1 MLTLDFDLIGI
12 VESKL
17 SNNNEI
23 SLPGYLWIG
32 HNRTN
37 LRQNDNGSGGVGLFI
52 KTYLYE
58 IYEISVFDRSF
69 RDVLLVQFKDK
80 NSDYLFVV
88 CVYYLSPENN
98 INGRLSQEFFDYLT
112 NIIFRLNDFD
122 LCLYLGDVNARCGR
136 ESDVVAV
143 IDGNRLL
150 DRRITDETK
159 NTRGP
164 IFMDFLK
171 SVNCCLLNGRV
182 TPDLDNFTCISHK
195 GRSVVDYMFVPYE
208 NIDNIEQF
216 AVLPITELSSKFDI
230 HTDRGKPGHSILCAE
245 LTVSF
250 VNHISVGENDHKSQ
264 QSHVLN
270 ERMYFK
276 HNTKEMPPNFMA
288 SDDILRQINA
298 TVDAIEQ
305 RVANQEN
312 IDSIYGNVCNMYYA
326 EMDEKL
332 KFFDIRKTKRS
343 RRSLKPWWN
352 SHLSELF
359 DDYRQAE
366 KNYLKC
372 TYRAERA
379 RLLTEFKLKRDRFD
393 KEYRKVKRLYDN
405 ELKIGIAESETRS
418 PKDFWNKLKS
428 LGRNSSKTCL
438 PSEVRLEN
446 GEISSDEQSVLNK
459 WRQDFSTVY
468 NPSNPQVEIDLDSFR
483 ANDGVNYVNSDN
495 LNPPIT
501 YYECKRVTSLAKSG
515 KAIGIDCLPNEVFKN
530 DSSVLLLG
538 NLFQKCFSCHCVPS
552 LWSKSIIKPIP
563 KNTQNEPRVPLNY
576 RGISLIPIMCKLY
589 TNILNKRIIE
599 YLDINNLTEDE
610 QNGFRKDISCEDH
623 IYSLTSII
631 RNRKNMRLDTFT
643 CFVDMAKAFDRVN
656 RDILF
661 VKLAKIGISGDILES
676 VKALY
681 ADCRA
686 SINVNDDYTDFF
698 SIMSGV
704 KQGDVISP
712 TLFSIFINDLVK
724 GIKELNEGVDIS
736 PDLNV
741 GILLFADDIV
751 LLAPTELN
759 LQSMLD
765 YLHSWCNKN
774 MMDVNINKTK
784 VMHFR
789 KSNTDRTEFN
799 FKLGNNDIEI
809 RGNYKYLGVVLNEY
823 LDFTETAN
831 VLSES
836 AGRAF
841 SSLIV
846 NLYNKMDLMYSSYT
860 KVYESKIV
868 PIMDYASGVLGGE
881 MLP

>member
-1 MLTLDFDLIGI
+1 MFRNGKLVINGKVYSPEQSEKDNTQSNKSVEFTLSAAVWNVNSWTQNNKTFREQILLTLDFDLIGI

-17 SNNNEI
+17 ANNNEI
-23 SLPGYLWIG
+23 SLPGYMWIG
-32 HNRTN
+32 HNRSN

-69 RDVLLVQFKDK
+69 RDVLL
-80 NSDYLFVV
+80 
-88 CVYYLSPENN
+88 
-98 INGRLSQEFFDYLT
+98 SQEFFDYLT
-112 NIIFRLNDFD
+112 NTIFRLNDFD

-143 IDGNRLL
+143 IDGNRLP
-150 DRRITDETK
+150 DRRIIDETK

-230 HTDRGKPGHSILCAE
+230 HADRGKPNHSILCAE

-276 HNTKEMPPNFMA
+276 HNTKKMPPNFMA

-343 RRSLKPWWN
+343 RRSLKPWKN

-359 DDYRQAE
+359 EDYRQAE

-405 ELKIGIAESETRS
+405 ELKIGIAKSETRN

-428 LGRNSSKTCL
+428 LGRNSSKTC
-438 PSEVRLEN
+438 
-446 GEISSDEQSVLNK
+446 
-459 WRQDFSTVY
+459 
-468 NPSNPQVEIDLDSFR
+468 
-483 ANDGVNYVNSDN
+483 
-495 LNPPIT
+495 
-501 YYECKRVTSLAKSG
+501 
-515 KAIGIDCLPNEVFKN
+515 
-530 DSSVLLLG
+530 
-538 NLFQKCFSCHCVPS
+538 
-552 LWSKSIIKPIP
+552 
-563 KNTQNEPRVPLNY
+563 
-576 RGISLIPIMCKLY
+576 
-589 TNILNKRIIE
+589 
-599 YLDINNLTEDE
+599 
-610 QNGFRKDISCEDH
+610 
-623 IYSLTSII
+623 
-631 RNRKNMRLDTFT
+631 
-643 CFVDMAKAFDRVN
+643 
-656 RDILF
+656 
-661 VKLAKIGISGDILES
+661 
-676 VKALY
+676 
-681 ADCRA
+681 
-686 SINVNDDYTDFF
+686 
-698 SIMSGV
+698 
-704 KQGDVISP
+704 
-712 TLFSIFINDLVK
+712 
-724 GIKELNEGVDIS
+724 
-736 PDLNV
+736 
-741 GILLFADDIV
+741 
-751 LLAPTELN
+751 
-759 LQSMLD
+759 
-765 YLHSWCNKN
+765 
-774 MMDVNINKTK
+774 
-784 VMHFR
+784 
-789 KSNTDRTEFN
+789 
-799 FKLGNNDIEI
+799 
-809 RGNYKYLGVVLNEY
+809 
-823 LDFTETAN
+823 
-831 VLSES
+831 
-836 AGRAF
+836 
-841 SSLIV
+841 
-846 NLYNKMDLMYSSYT
+846 
-860 KVYESKIV
+860 
-868 PIMDYASGVLGGE
+868 
-881 MLP
+881 